1 MMIFKNNMKNNYDI
15 VFSYLSKKILK
26 KKFLKKTKF
35 YNINFHPGCSKYPG
49 IGCFNFAL
57 LNNESSYGVTAHLI
71 NENIDSG
78 QIIKEKRFKID
89 KKFNVEKLSNK
100 SYFELFKLFKQVVIA
115 VKNKKIKFSK
125 IKWKKKAYTRKDLE
139 KIAEIKINIIKFFI
153 LLFYNVKFYFLSR
166 FILKKYNIDN
176 IILATDRGAPLNL
189 SIVKFA
195 KKFNIKIWNF
205 SDGLF
210 ANSNMISVSRR
221 NKPNYII
228 KENSVTLKLFKNY
241 CHKYNKQI
249 IIYFDRLHIYLNKI
263 FNILP
268 KNPWLPGGGLSDYFL
283 VQNKDVR
290 KYYKKLGC
298 KKYRFSGAF

>member
-1 MMIFKNNMKNNYDI
+1 MKILLIYNSKNKFSKKIENFVKKNFQKPKIIDHDDFKNNMKNNYDI

-78 QIIKEKRFKID
+78 QIIKERRFKID

-125 IKWKKKAYTRKDLE
+125 IKWKRKAYTRKDLE
-139 KIAEIKINIIKFFI
+139 KIAEIKINIKKDKLLEIIRCLYLSGKPGPYLKFMG
-153 LLFYNVKFYFLSR
+153 LKFRYQ
-166 FILKKYNIDN
+166 
-176 IILATDRGAPLNL
+176 GE
-189 SIVKFA
+189 
-195 KKFNIKIWNF
+195 KI
-205 SDGLF
+205 
-210 ANSNMISVSRR
+210 
-221 NKPNYII
+221 
-228 KENSVTLKLFKNY
+228 
-241 CHKYNKQI
+241 
-249 IIYFDRLHIYLNKI
+249 
-263 FNILP
+263 
-268 KNPWLPGGGLSDYFL
+268 
-283 VQNKDVR
+283 
-290 KYYKKLGC
+290 
-298 KKYRFSGAF
+298 